1 MNLDRINN
9 IRERIKRNKEKLR
22 EEQGNF
28 KNQKM
33 LRLKIRIDEIQI
45 QIERLKD

>member
-33 LRLKIRIDEIQI
+33 LRHKIRIDELQI
-45 QIERLKD
+45 KIERLKD

>member
-33 LRLKIRIDEIQI
+33 LRLKIRIDELQI
-45 QIERLKD
+45 KIERLKD